1 MRSEVCASNIGRLF
15 GFSVQKTWLC
25 KIPQYK
31 EIHLRHP
38 FGVLIQLDVRRER
51 ETRRNQFS
59 EDLLHGAAL
68 ISLVDKTFASLKSER
83 ERRKVYT
90 LSLVIKAIR
99 NFVNKHKGSKD
110 IWDQFFELLT
120 FDALIGGTDRHYNNW
135 GILKKADSGEFIRL
149 TPAFDNGISLMWKM
163 DEYRPKFMKDLL
175 QGDFLLKAESMFK
188 KDSEGKYSL
197 YEVLEELYK
206 RGDFKKS
213 NIVETILRRL
223 DSVKKSRIRSV
234 IMKNV
239 PRNIKFRTSIEE
251 LEVISTY
258 VTMRLDILKRILY
271 KLRRK

>member
-1 MRSEVCASNIGRLF
+1 M
-15 GFSVQKTWLC
+15 
-25 KIPQYK
+25 
-31 EIHLRHP
+31 
-38 FGVLIQLDVRRER
+38 
-51 ETRRNQFS
+51 
-59 EDLLHGAAL
+59 LHGAAL